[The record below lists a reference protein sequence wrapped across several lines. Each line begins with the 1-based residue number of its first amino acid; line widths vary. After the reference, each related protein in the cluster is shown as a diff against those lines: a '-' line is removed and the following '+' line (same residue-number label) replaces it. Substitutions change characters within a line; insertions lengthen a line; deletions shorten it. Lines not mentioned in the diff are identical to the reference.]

1 MLGRAP
7 AKISKWVAGANL
19 FALKKKDDSVR
30 PVAAGDVTRRLVSK
44 LCCLHCKEQASELL
58 QPFQYGV
65 GIKGG
70 AEAVVHCSRALLAQ
84 NPELASLQLDF
95 RNAFNEVE
103 RAPILEEVGQHF
115 PSILAW
121 VSFCYGSPTKLH
133 FRSKFLESSRG
144 VQQGDPLGP
153 LLFCLSIQGI
163 IHELK
168 NFPSILQF
176 WYMDDSLLLAPLQ
189 IWP

>member
-1 MLGRAP
+1 MLGKAP
-7 AKISKWVAGANL
+7 VEISGWLAGANL
-19 FALKKKDDSVR
+19 FALKKKDSSIR
-30 PVAAGDVTRRLVSK
+30 LVAAGDVTRRLVSK

-58 QPFQYGV
+58 QPLQYGV

-70 AEAVVHCSRALLAQ
+70 AEAVVHCSRAILAQ
-84 NPELASLQLDF
+84 NPTLASLQLDF
-95 RNAFNEVE
+95 RSAFNEVE

-121 VSFCYGSPTKLH
+121 VSFCYGNPSKLR

-153 LLFCLSIQGI
+153 LRFCL
-163 IHELK
+163 
-168 NFPSILQF
+168 
-176 WYMDDSLLLAPLQ
+176 
-189 IWP
+189 

>member
-1 MLGRAP
+1 M
-7 AKISKWVAGANL
+7 
-19 FALKKKDDSVR
+19 
-30 PVAAGDVTRRLVSK
+30 
-44 LCCLHCKEQASELL
+44 
-58 QPFQYGV
+58 
-65 GIKGG
+65 GG
-70 AEAVVHCSRALLAQ
+70 AEAVVHCSRAILAQ
-84 NPELASLQLDF
+84 NPTLASLQLDF

-121 VSFCYGSPTKLH
+121 VSFCYGTPSKLH

-163 IHELK
+163 KKHPINSTILVYGRYLT
-168 NFPSILQF
+168 FGPPS
-176 WYMDDSLLLAPLQ
+176 DLAMP
-189 IWP
+189 IVKK